1 MGRHCTSAKYAMTG
15 KCYETGCMQ
24 RSTSDTQSKLQ
35 KAREEHLEKEQI
47 TGDKKHSPRPILKSE
62 KPILKSEKPILKNE
76 KPILKNEK
84 LIGDKK
90 HSPMPV

>member
-35 KAREEHLEKEQI
+35 KAREEHLKKVQL
-47 TGDKKHSPRPILKSE
+47 TGDKKHSPRPILK
-62 KPILKSEKPILKNE
+62 
-76 KPILKNEK
+76 NEK
-84 LIGDKK
+84 LTGDKK
-90 HSPMPV
+90 HSPRPISIYYVEEPVYEPH